1 MSNGVAQGSDTNKMS
16 NYSLTEMAIEFLRL
30 LHHVLIHKNLCCL
43 EAFFG
48 IQLITELFGMQ
59 IMLLTIN
66 NWNMEGE
73 TVT

>member
-16 NYSLTEMAIEFLRL
+16 NYSLTRDGDRIFVITASRINPQKFMLFRSIFWYT
-30 LHHVLIHKNLCCL
+30 
-43 EAFFG
+43 
-48 IQLITELFGMQ
+48 TELVFGMQ